1 MYSLLSRSRLQPRN
15 RTVHIT
21 QQATEKSRLAPQLFH
36 RQRKASYYF
45 DASRHTA
52 LSFRLLLAQLKEQKV
67 SSQQRYT
74 REFLCLSMDN
84 LLASIR
90 PGIDDDEQSQQY
102 FTSLLRMH
110 FAHLT
115 SDEIT
120 QLFDT
125 LKTAQFS
132 CNIVETIIDDEV
144 YRNYGFANG
153 PPHSFNRTLMQTQ
166 DFFNLLEDLK
176 DSVRQS
182 QRMPLH
188 GELSAGVR
196 HALHAS
202 ISVWM
207 QSDKTLDDLHHSV
220 CLIAKALNLPM
231 APTEV
236 IVGSVATKSTT
247 VIATQN
253 AITVDVGVAEAVVSD
268 TKGSVFSEWLRDVLE
283 LLLTQKLFGIVA
295 PPDKLTRVQQQQL
308 SAAIEQIYT
317 CMPASSAPDLKLKA
331 RAVLKEAQHFG
342 EIQIQPTTGVA
353 LGHAWISPS
362 LSMVPDKRKNSVD
375 IGHRYMH
382 SGFHLEPGDSQ
393 IREWPAYFMTT
404 KESEETYPSQH
415 AWSLRVPVD
424 AKRLQVAAREV
435 RHEWESRDLPYRFIG
450 TTPGMPATGCRT
462 TVWEAVQRGMTDD
475 AQTLFQHYNRGLPE
489 PQSPTELWQRLDG
502 LMRWIEVLATD

>member
-1 MYSLLSRSRLQPRN
+1 MYSLLSRPRLQATN
-15 RTVHIT
+15 RTVRIA
-21 QQATEKSRLAPQLFH
+21 QQAPEKFKRTPQLFH
-36 RQRKASYYF
+36 RQRKATYYF
-45 DASRHTA
+45 DAGRHTA
-52 LSFRLLLAQLKEQKV
+52 LSFRLLLSQLKEQKV
-67 SSQQRYT
+67 SPQHRRT
-74 REFLCLSMDN
+74 RDFLCLSLDN

-90 PGIDDDEQSQQY
+90 PGIDDDEQSRQC
-102 FTSLLRMH
+102 FTALLRMH

-125 LKTAQFS
+125 LRIAQFS
-132 CNIVETIIDDEV
+132 CNVVETIIDDEV

-153 PPHSFNRTLMQTQ
+153 PPHSFNRTLMQTP

-176 DSVRQS
+176 DSARQS
-182 QRMPLH
+182 QRIPLN

-196 HALHAS
+196 HALQAS
-202 ISVWM
+202 VSVWM
-207 QSDKTLDDLHHSV
+207 QSNKTLEDLHHCV
-220 CLIAKALNLPM
+220 CLLAKALDLPRV
-231 APTEV
+231 PTEM
-236 IVGSVATKSTT
+236 ITGPVATKSTT
-247 VIATQN
+247 VIATQK
-253 AITVDVGVAEAVVSD
+253 AITVDVRMAEAVMSD
-268 TKGSVFSEWLRDVLE
+268 TKGPVFSEWLRDALE

-295 PPDKLTRVQQQQL
+295 PPDKLTRAQQL
-308 SAAIEQIYT
+308 QLSSAIEQIYA

-342 EIQIQPTTGVA
+342 EIQIQPTTGAA
-353 LGHAWISPS
+353 LGHAWIAPS
-362 LSMVPDKRKNSVD
+362 LSLVPDKRKNSVD
-375 IGHRYMH
+375 IGHRFMH

-424 AKRLQVAAREV
+424 AKRLEVAAREV
-435 RHEWESRDLPYRFIG
+435 RHEWESLGLPYRFIG
-450 TTPGMPATGCRT
+450 TAPGMPATGCRA

-475 AQTLFQHYNRGLPE
+475 ALTLFQHYNRGLPE

-502 LMRWIEVLATD
+502 LMRWMEALATD

>member
-1 MYSLLSRSRLQPRN
+1 MQSLLSRSRLQPRN

-21 QQATEKSRLAPQLFH
+21 QKATEKSRKTPQLFH
-36 RQRKASYYF
+36 RQRKASCYF
-45 DASRHTA
+45 DAGRHTA
-52 LSFRLLLAQLKEQKV
+52 LSFQLLLSQLKDQKV
-67 SSQQRYT
+67 SAQHRNT
-74 REFLCLSMDN
+74 REFLCLSLDN

-90 PGIDDDEQSQQY
+90 PGIDDDEQSRQY
-102 FTSLLRMH
+102 FTALLRMH

-125 LKTAQFS
+125 LKIAQFS
-132 CNIVETIIDDEV
+132 CNVVETIIDDEV

-153 PPHSFNRTLMQTQ
+153 PPHSFNRTLMQTE
-166 DFFNLLEDLK
+166 DFFNLLDDLK

-202 ISVWM
+202 LGAWR

-220 CLIAKALNLPM
+220 CLIAKALDLPM
-231 APTEV
+231 VPKEI
-236 IVGSVATKSTT
+236 IVGPVATKSTT
-247 VIATQN
+247 VIVTQN
-253 AITVDVGVAEAVVSD
+253 AITVDAGVAEAVVSD
-268 TKGSVFSEWLRDVLE
+268 MKGPVFSEWLRDVLE

-295 PPDKLTRVQQQQL
+295 PPDKLTRAQRQQL
-308 SAAIEQIYT
+308 SAALEQIYAR
-317 CMPASSAPDLKLKA
+317 MPASSAPDLKLKA
-331 RAVLKEAQHFG
+331 QSVLKEAQHFG

-353 LGHAWISPS
+353 LGHAWIAPS

-393 IREWPAYFMTT
+393 ISEWPAYFMTT

-424 AKRLQVAAREV
+424 ERRLQVAAKEV

-450 TTPGMPATGCRT
+450 TTPGMPATGCRA

-475 AQTLFQHYNRGLPE
+475 ALTLFQHYKSGLPE

-502 LMRWIEVLATD
+502 LMRWMEALATD